1 MADDQPVPVFTGAE
15 LALADT
21 LILLMKVMA
30 MHGVIEQN
38 AINAVFTDLTERY
51 RGQKLLTAAAMAE
64 YLRHHTTD
72 SDEEISV
79 TRLRTRPHRRQLELQ
94 PISSHRFRC
103 RRS

>member
-38 AINAVFTDLTERY
+38 SIDAVFSDLMARY
-51 RGQKLLTAAAMAE
+51 RGQKMFTAAAMAE

-72 SDEEISV
+72 ADEEMGV
-79 TRLRTRPHRRQLELQ
+79 MRLRTLLDKAPEGNA
-94 PISSHRFRC
+94 
-103 RRS
+103 